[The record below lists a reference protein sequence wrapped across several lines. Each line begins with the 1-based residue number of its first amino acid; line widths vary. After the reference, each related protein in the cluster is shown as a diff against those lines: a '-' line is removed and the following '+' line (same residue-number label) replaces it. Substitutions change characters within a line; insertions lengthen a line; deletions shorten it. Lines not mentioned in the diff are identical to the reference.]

1 MFPVKIQRE
10 DVWAITPQ
18 LVLDKV
24 AGLTKFSEE
33 TLVIAAGNR
42 PEDAGTLVR
51 MIHNPLL
58 KGCTN
63 NPAIGLKSYGLN
75 LPAWMNGRIG

>member
-1 MFPVKIQRE
+1 
-10 DVWAITPQ
+10 
-18 LVLDKV
+18 VLDKV

-33 TLVIAAGNR
+33 TLVVAAGKFNPRDR

-58 KGCTN
+58 KGCAI

-75 LPAWMNGRIG
+75 LPAWMNGLSG